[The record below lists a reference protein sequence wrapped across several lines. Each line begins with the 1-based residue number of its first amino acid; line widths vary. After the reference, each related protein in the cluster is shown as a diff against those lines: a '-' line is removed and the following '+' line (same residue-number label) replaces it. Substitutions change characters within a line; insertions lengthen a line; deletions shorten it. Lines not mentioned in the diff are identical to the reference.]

1 MNTYFDGITTSLS
14 KAPMKHQN
22 TFMMRNSK
30 IDIKNAGFRFGK
42 LDTSCDQSYKLSS
55 IRNRFNKKMYVLS
68 SIRNRQC
75 PQSIYYRKITV
86 NLISR
91 NMYQKQVPTVTINL
105 CQISLNLQ
113 EQHQSYL
120 L

>member
-1 MNTYFDGITTSLS
+1 
-14 KAPMKHQN
+14 
-22 TFMMRNSK
+22 MMGNSK

-55 IRNRFNKKMYVLS
+55 IRNRFNKK
-68 SIRNRQC
+68 IC

-120 L
+120 P